1 MWRPIAINATLV
13 TSAAVANRIPG
24 IQFQIYGV
32 TTYVNDNSTAI
43 TASTTRTLVYQQ
55 GSVMVPTL
63 QFTTFNVVCF
73 LPQFLPPGSVINS
86 LTGAIDVADQ
96 YSNINAIVEEVTV
109 TDEQL
114 TEFGL
119 QVQLETLEEMVT
131 AGTIPDQFSRIQEH
145 WRPTP
150 RG

>member
-1 MWRPIAINATLV
+1 MDPRFLTTEARVLPGYKRPVAITTPAAGANWTVTVPGGRMWRPIAINATLV

-63 QFTTFNVVCF
+63 QFTTFN
-73 LPQFLPPGSVINS
+73 
-86 LTGAIDVADQ
+86 
-96 YSNINAIVEEVTV
+96 
-109 TDEQL
+109 
-114 TEFGL
+114 
-119 QVQLETLEEMVT
+119 
-131 AGTIPDQFSRIQEH
+131 
-145 WRPTP
+145 
-150 RG
+150 